1 MNFCYVDESGTP
13 QIPGN
18 TTHYILAGISIPVW
32 HWRDCDKEIIRVKAK
47 YDLADQEIHVAW
59 MHRYYLEQKKVPDFE
74 NLPYSQRRYEVG
86 KLRNAHLIKL
96 QRGGKSKQY
105 HQTKK
110 SYRKTDPYI
119 HLTHDERKSAI
130 LDIAKSVSNWGF
142 ARLFAE
148 CIDKIHFDP
157 NRAPL
162 PPDEQA
168 FEQLVSRFEQY
179 LAATANSAQHGT
191 NFGVIIHDNNQTVS
205 KRHTELMRRFQKRG
219 TYWTN
224 VQNIIETPL
233 FVDSEL
239 TSMVQIADL
248 CGYALRRYL
257 ENGEDELFDLIFQ
270 RADRRSNLVVGVRHF
285 SDLSCQCKICLAHNP
300 K

>member
-18 TTHYILAGISIPVW
+18 TTHYVLAGISIPVW
-32 HWRDCDKEIIRVKAK
+32 HWKNCDKEIDKLKRK
-47 YDLADQEIHVAW
+47 YSLAGQEIHVAW
-59 MHRYYLEQKKVPDFE
+59 MLRYYLEQQKVNNFE
-74 NLPYSQRRYEVG
+74 KLTYAQRRYEVG
-86 KLRNAHLIKL
+86 KIRNAHLITL
-96 QRGGKSKQY
+96 QKEGKSKQY
-105 HQTKK
+105 HRTKK
-110 SYRKTDPYI
+110 SYRKTDPYV
-119 HLTHDERKSAI
+119 HLTHNERKDLI
-130 LDIAKSVSNWGF
+130 LDIATCVSKWGF
-142 ARLFAE
+142 ARVFAE

-162 PPDEQA
+162 PLDEQA
-168 FEQLVSRFEQY
+168 LEQLVSRFEQY
-179 LAATANSAQHGT
+179 LSATATNATYGT

-205 KRHTELMRRFQKRG
+205 KRHTELMRRFLRKG
-219 TYWTN
+219 TFWTT

-257 ENGEDELFDLIFQ
+257 ENEEEELFDLIFQ
-270 RADRRSNLVVGVRHF
+270 RADRRSNVVVGVRHF
-285 SDLSCQCKICLAHNP
+285 SEQSCQCKICIAHTP
-300 K
+300 